1 MLHNDARR
9 PRGGAPIG
17 ALLLI
22 AGVILFLAEVF
33 LAGHNMYV
41 QYSAAVHCKKEQ
53 YDEILD
59 NPAQQLED
67 GRGRNGH
74 DRSCGRGNDQR

>member
-9 PRGGAPIG
+9 LRGGTPVG

-22 AGVILFLAEVF
+22 AGVILFLAEVS

-41 QYSAAVHCKKEQ
+41 QYSAAIHCKKEQ
-53 YDEILD
+53 YVEILD
-59 NPAQQLED
+59 NPAHQLENE
-67 GRGRNGH
+67 RGRDGH
-74 DRSCGRGNDQR
+74 DRGCGRSNDQR